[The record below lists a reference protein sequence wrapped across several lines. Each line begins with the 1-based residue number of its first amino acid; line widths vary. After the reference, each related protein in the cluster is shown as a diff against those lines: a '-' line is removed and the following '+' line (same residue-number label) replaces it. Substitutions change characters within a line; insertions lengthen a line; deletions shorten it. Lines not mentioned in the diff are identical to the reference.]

1 MRRIVSALA
10 AATLVAGSL
19 GLSAASVGA
28 AEEYEGANQ
37 RDFWEGAAQAAS
49 FTVYA
54 PSRAEVIRAGLE
66 TTVPPTMS
74 SMKRLCAGEW
84 TVIASFDG
92 DDVRSESD
100 ASLTLTQAPSS
111 ECMDDPGAGDA
122 PPSPWSFKALGT
134 TWRAIYQ
141 GCRNIGEGQPDPGVA
156 DCAVADRVYLISAQI
171 PPASGSRDTAVRV
184 ELVGMTRPQIRRLIR
199 SMQAVR

>member
-1 MRRIVSALA
+1 MRRIVSVLA
-10 AATLVAGSL
+10 GATLVAGSL
-19 GLSAASVGA
+19 GLSVGAVGA
-28 AEEYEGANQ
+28 AEEYQGANQ
-37 RDFWEGAAQAAS
+37 RDFWKGAAQAAN

-54 PSRAEVIRAGLE
+54 PSRAEVNRAGLE

-74 SMKRLCAGEW
+74 SMEMVCAGDW
-84 TVIASFDG
+84 TVVASFDG

-171 PPASGSRDTAVRV
+171 PPASGSQDTAVRV
-184 ELVGMTRPQIRRLIR
+184 EVVGMTRPQIRRLIR
-199 SMQAVR
+199 SMEAVR

>member
-1 MRRIVSALA
+1 MRRIESVLA
-10 AATLVAGSL
+10 GATLVAGSL
-19 GLSAASVGA
+19 GLSVGAVGA
-28 AEEYEGANQ
+28 AEEYDFAKQ
-37 RDFWEGAAQAAS
+37 RDFWTGAAQVAD

-54 PSRAEVIRAGLE
+54 PSRKDIERAGLE
-66 TTVPPTMS
+66 VGEPPTMS
-74 SMKRLCAGEW
+74 SLQMLCAGDW

-111 ECMDDPGAGDA
+111 ECMDDVGAGDA
-122 PPSPWSFKALGT
+122 PPSSWSFKALGT

-156 DCAVADRVYLISAQI
+156 DCAVADRVYLISGQI
-171 PPASGSRDTAVRV
+171 ASMGGSQDTAVRV
-184 ELVGMTRPQIRRLIR
+184 EVVGMTRPQIRRLIR
-199 SMQAVR
+199 SMEAVR